1 MQQQHNSYRI
11 CGWRGVTVQLQYQ
24 KTHKTGFPK
33 VGPNECFLQTNPI
46 FICANGNKRW
56 TRYCLE
62 TICLRLCLETLPT
75 PPPPQGTKISDIL
88 FFLQEFCLAQT

>member
-46 FICANGNKRW
+46 FICANGNKR
-56 TRYCLE
+56 CLE

-75 PPPPQGTKISDIL
+75 PPPPPGDKN
-88 FFLQEFCLAQT
+88 F